1 MANTYSQY
9 GVREIADIVF
19 KARSRKKIG
28 NKIFEKGEPVMY
40 FDSAKTSSLES
51 TTNTVYAQG
60 GKGNPRLVSWEGD
73 KTVTFKFTD
82 ALISPQG
89 FSILSGADLIEGST
103 VTRQRNADIYP
114 TKGTDGGLYLV
125 LPENAKMAAVREETD
140 KFPEIKIHV
149 MELDTDGNLTGKTIP
164 VNKSGESADTKLT
177 LKQNSEKTTYVLADA
192 YKKSRKAPLLKEDM
206 QYRVDYYVDVA
217 GSEMSID
224 PGKFATNFLIEATTL
239 FRRKTDGKDL
249 EAQFVI
255 PNGKVQSGFTFTMAA
270 TGDPSAFDFT
280 VDAFPGYLPYDHTRK
295 VMAALNIVDDEVA
308 LDSLSYTPVT
318 TVGTADSAMSEAGE

>member
-1 MANTYSQY
+1 M
-9 GVREIADIVF
+9 
-19 KARSRKKIG
+19 
-28 NKIFEKGEPVMY
+28 
-40 FDSAKTSSLES
+40 
-51 TTNTVYAQG
+51 
-60 GKGNPRLVSWEGD
+60 D

-103 VTRQRNADIYP
+103 ITRQRNADIYP
-114 TKGTDGGLYLV
+114 TKGTDQGLYLV
-125 LPENAKMAAVREETD
+125 LPEDAKMAAVREESD

-149 MELDTDGNLTGKTIP
+149 MELDADGNLTGKTIP
-164 VNKSGESADTKLT
+164 VNKSGEGADTKLT
-177 LKQNSEKTTYVLADA
+177 LKKNVAGTTYVLADA
-192 YKKSRKAPLLKEDM
+192 AKARKAPLLKENM

-270 TGDPSAFDFT
+270 TGDPS
-280 VDAFPGYLPYDHTRK
+280 
-295 VMAALNIVDDEVA
+295 
-308 LDSLSYTPVT
+308 
-318 TVGTADSAMSEAGE
+318 